1 MKARGVTVPRCE
13 TADDGAMGSFR
24 AVAGV
29 LWDDKPRF
37 LRASGVFEGNWWVR
51 MGSFCAGYSRFDPNA
66 KAL

>member
-1 MKARGVTVPRCE
+1 MKASRMTMQQGQRTG
-13 TADDGAMGSFR
+13 DGAMGSFR
-24 AVAGV
+24 AIAGV